1 MIGHVRKAI
10 TPQPPQQPHFQHARR
25 VALPGWI
32 ESGESGSEMQS
43 FAPEKRSSFSCGCR
57 ALHHIGN
64 MLMSRRLDS
73 GGLLCPPNPPPVHWD
88 GISGISAASQI
99 SNLEFFGSVC
109 FPVIL
114 MYLAF
119 SLADSFLC
127 TVFFLLLFNGPVKCL

>member
-1 MIGHVRKAI
+1 
-10 TPQPPQQPHFQHARR
+10 
-25 VALPGWI
+25 
-32 ESGESGSEMQS
+32 
-43 FAPEKRSSFSCGCR
+43 
-57 ALHHIGN
+57 
-64 MLMSRRLDS
+64 MSRRLDS
-73 GGLLCPPNPPPVHWD
+73 GAAAAPPSQVHWD

-127 TVFFLLLFNGPVKCL
+127 TVFFFYYYFMAL